1 MTNDSVRAASHATHF
16 ITALTND
23 KARLIVNETR
33 TTDAEIAKMVTRE
46 LIARGFIVVTRQ
58 EG

>member
-1 MTNDSVRAASHATHF
+1 MTYT

-23 KARLIVNETR
+23 TARLIVSVTR
-33 TTDAEIAKMVTRE
+33 TTDKAIAEMV
-46 LIARGFIVVTRQ
+46 RGHIEAQGLIVVFEM

>member
-1 MTNDSVRAASHATHF
+1 MAYY

-23 KARLIVNETR
+23 KARLIVSETR
-33 TTDAEIAKMVTRE
+33 TTDVHIADMVERH
-46 LIARGFIVVTRQ
+46 IKQQGWIVSRRQ